1 MKVRSPYAEPVVVPW
16 LDNRT
21 VNPGQV
27 VDVPDGQ
34 LPGFLAAGWAPADAE
49 TKKAAA
55 AMNRTASAG
64 DHPDTSAAA
73 AQQEG

>member
-1 MKVRSPYAEPVVVPW
+1 MKVRSPYAEPVVVPG

-34 LPGFLAAGWAPADAE
+34 LPGFLEAGWAPADAE
-49 TKKAAA
+49 SKKAAA
-55 AMNRTASAG
+55 LNRTAAAG